1 LRFAAFG
8 WSLSERRPD
17 DEETMSSPPE
27 DDPLEMVTRYI
38 TGIEA
43 RCALQAGLLRKLKED
58 GRDTARAERVLRDL
72 EATLSVLR
80 ERQRSLELDAR
91 SRRLLAA
98 SRERLS
104 RMRQQTLPSH
114 RRMR

>member
-1 LRFAAFG
+1 
-8 WSLSERRPD
+8 
-17 DEETMSSPPE
+17 MSSPPE
-27 DDPLEMVTRYI
+27 DNPLETVTRYI

-43 RCALQAGLLRKLKED
+43 RCALQAGRVRKLRED
-58 GRDTARAERVLRDL
+58 GRDTARAERILRDL

-80 ERQRSLELDAR
+80 ERQRSLELDIR

-104 RMRQQTLPSH
+104 SMRQDTLPRR